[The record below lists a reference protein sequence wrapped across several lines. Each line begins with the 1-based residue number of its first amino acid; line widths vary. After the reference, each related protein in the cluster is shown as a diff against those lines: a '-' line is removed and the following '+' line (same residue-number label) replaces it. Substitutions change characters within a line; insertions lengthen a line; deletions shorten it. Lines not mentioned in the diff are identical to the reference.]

1 MEYQKLINVLTKTNT
16 QPSKCWTR
24 KWVEVK
30 YCTNNGEYNP
40 NGQSKFSNFMKK
52 SILCDYSDAYKLLEE
67 TMTIVKGGADVPAQ
81 RAKMK
86 K

>member
-1 MEYQKLINVLTKTNT
+1 
-16 QPSKCWTR
+16 
-24 KWVEVK
+24 
-30 YCTNNGEYNP
+30 
-40 NGQSKFSNFMKK
+40 MKK

-67 TMTIVKGGADVPAQ
+67 TMAIVKGGADVPAQ

>member
-1 MEYQKLINVLTKTNT
+1 
-16 QPSKCWTR
+16 
-24 KWVEVK
+24 
-30 YCTNNGEYNP
+30 
-40 NGQSKFSNFMKK
+40 MKK

-67 TMTIVKGGADVPAQ
+67 TMAIVKGEADVPAQ